1 MAYCRILLPQLV
13 DVPRL
18 MYLDCDVLVFR
29 DLTELFDFELS
40 PGRVIAAVPDSET
53 SSLADDSI
61 ALAKAMKLPAVRQ
74 IF

>member
-18 MYLDCDVLVFR
+18 IYLDCDVLVFR

-53 SSLADDSI
+53 SSLARRLTSAGKGDEASCGRR
-61 ALAKAMKLPAVRQ
+61 L
-74 IF
+74 F